1 MTPLKI
7 VIVGVLLYIAF
18 RMIFGGRKK
27 NVNNEDGQPRELP
40 AHDVLMEDPVCKS
53 LVPMRQAVVL
63 EHDGAKHYFCSQKC
77 CDAFKL
83 QQGDTK

>member
-7 VIVGVLLYIAF
+7 FVVGVLLYIAF

-27 NVNNEDGQPRELP
+27 KVGKEDKRSGELP

-53 LVPMRQAVVL
+53 LVPTQQAFVL
-63 EHDGAKHYFCSQKC
+63 EHGGAKYYFCSEKC
-77 CDAFKL
+77 RDAFLKNN
-83 QQGDTK
+83 KEM